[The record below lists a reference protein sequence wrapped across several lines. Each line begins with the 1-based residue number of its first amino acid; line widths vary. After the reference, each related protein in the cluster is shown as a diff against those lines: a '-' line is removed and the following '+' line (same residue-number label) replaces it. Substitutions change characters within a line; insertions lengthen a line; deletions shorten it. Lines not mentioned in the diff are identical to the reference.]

1 MSPSYGID
9 VSSYQGAID
18 WEKVKKAGCRKAVLK
33 ITQKNLT
40 ADRRF
45 ESNLRGCRQQGISC
59 HVYRYVYE
67 KTAEEARKAAGAVVR
82 LLKEQN
88 AEETVR
94 VWWDVEDKTI
104 CPSGDEERQQLADS
118 ILAAQ
123 QVVEEAGYCFG
134 VYCGWYWY
142 KAVLDHSRLTCPF
155 WIARYPNVK
164 QMDFGKAPA
173 KQYRPVTTQP
183 LWGWQYSSQGRIDGI
198 SGAVDLNELYEL
210 ESSAAQ
216 TDITPVTRFQLWLWQ
231 QGENA
236 LAADGAFGP
245 KSRKAAVRV
254 LQRLLNCRYQA
265 ELAVDGVFGAKTK
278 AAIPVLEKGDK
289 GELVSLLQGMLYAA
303 GEEPEGFDGSFGNG
317 CEKAVRA
324 FQKNAGLFV
333 DGLAGKHTFEQ
344 LMKEPGL

>member
-18 WEKVKKAGCRKAVLK
+18 WEKVKGTGCRHAVLK
-33 ITQKNLT
+33 ITRKDLT
-40 ADRRF
+40 ADRQF
-45 ESNLRGCRQQGISC
+45 ERNLRGCRQQGIPY

-67 KTAEEARKAAGAVVR
+67 KTAEEARTAAGAVVR
-82 LLKEQN
+82 LLNGQN
-88 AEETVR
+88 AQQTVR

-104 CPSGDEERQQLADS
+104 CPSSDDERHQLADS

-123 QVVEEAGYCFG
+123 QVVEEAGYSFG

-142 KAVLDHSRLTCPF
+142 KSVLDHSRLTCPF

-164 QMDFGKAPA
+164 QLDFGAIPA
-173 KQYRPVTTQP
+173 KQYRPVTTQS
-183 LWGWQYSSQGRIDGI
+183 LWGWQYSSRGRIDGI

-210 ESSAAQ
+210 EGSAAQ

-236 LAADGAFGP
+236 LAADGVFGP

-265 ELAVDGVFGAKTK
+265 GLTVDGVFGGKTK
-278 AAIPVLEKGDK
+278 AALPTLKKGDK
-289 GELVSLLQGMLYAA
+289 GELVYLLQGLLYAA
-303 GEEPEGFDGSFGNG
+303 GEEPEGFDGSFGPG
-317 CEKAVRA
+317 CQKAVRA
-324 FQKNAGLFV
+324 FQKGAGLTV
-333 DGLAGKHTFEQ
+333 DGLAGKNTFDKLVRES
-344 LMKEPGL
+344 GI